1 MADRQLEIASESI
14 SGKEIRT
21 EVWIHSNRRAL
32 LMALVPACLLA
43 IIALVALNLDFSLF
57 VQVPAWVALAVSLL
71 LIVGLVVQL
80 FRPRV
85 TYCQDHV
92 LFYLKSGSPFVV
104 PIEVVEAF
112 FFGQGP
118 ANLPVQI
125 TGHSETVNLIARLSQ
140 QAPEWGQRDTKPAL
154 GRWCDSYVTI
164 RGTWCEPLNGEVLQR
179 LNRRLSEAR
188 KQSSAAGGQA

>member
-1 MADRQLEIASESI
+1 
-14 SGKEIRT
+14 
-21 EVWIHSNRRAL
+21 
-32 LMALVPACLLA
+32 MALVPACLLG
-43 IIALVALNLDFSLF
+43 IIAATALNLDFSLF
-57 VQVPAWVALAVSLL
+57 VQTPAWIALAVSLL
-71 LIVGLVVQL
+71 LIMGLIAQL

-92 LFYLKSGSPFVV
+92 LFYLKSGSPIAV

-188 KQSSAAGGQA
+188 SRTSIVGGQA